1 MALVLEAVRDSL
13 SMSAWLDLPA
23 ITSVLTPPPMQDAK
37 RGVLFKSFP
46 PVLFLQLKRFEFD
59 YERGITV
66 KVRSFAACRLPAS
79 CPPGQHIEH
88 QAKWC

>member
-1 MALVLEAVRDSL
+1 MKHQSQESQVHKAVLACISKWQ
-13 SMSAWLDLPA
+13 S
-23 ITSVLTPPPMQDAK
+23 SVLTPLPMQDAK

-66 KVRSFAACRLPAS
+66 KVHSLKPAS
-79 CPPGQHIEH
+79 PSVT
-88 QAKWC
+88 QA

>member
-1 MALVLEAVRDSL
+1 MGLVHQAALGFIACHVPKLCSD
-13 SMSAWLDLPA
+13 
-23 ITSVLTPPPMQDAK
+23 PPPVQDAK

-66 KVRSFAACRLPAS
+66 KVHSLKPAS
-79 CPPGQHIEH
+79 PSVT
-88 QAKWC
+88 QA